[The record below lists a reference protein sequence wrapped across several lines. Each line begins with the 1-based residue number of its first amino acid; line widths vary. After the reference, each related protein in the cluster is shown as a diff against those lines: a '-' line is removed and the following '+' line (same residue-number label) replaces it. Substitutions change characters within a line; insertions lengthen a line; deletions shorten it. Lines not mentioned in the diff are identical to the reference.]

1 MAAFKCSMFPT
12 LGVAAL
18 LLFLSGCSK
27 EETPLHRKARELS
40 RNADEAHRR
49 GAFGESK
56 ELLTQALEIYGRLED
71 LSGAAEGSLA
81 LGELYSRAAQFDS
94 AFLWFDRAREA
105 YSQQGHKEG
114 VRATVRA
121 RAGAHR
127 ARGEYRKA
135 LEVLHEELRA
145 EEALGE
151 NYGARDLK
159 MDILPLCRLVN
170 NTHLEDRLLQELN
183 EQSAEETDPAK
194 RRRLLYESGLAALYR
209 GGYDEALNHFAESL
223 ALARQ
228 ARDSLLVIAL
238 YQWRAVTYERQG
250 KIPESFREFT
260 SGLQLTDS
268 VNGAEALREEML
280 IRVGN
285 IYLRMGRPEDA
296 PRFFTRALRSAN
308 AMGKKLLEAYAMIQ
322 LGHCASKA
330 AGGNAANMYRTAA
343 ELLDSL
349 GVPWARAY
357 AHVCLGAHALRQNRV
372 GEALTSFTKA
382 AAFERAAPFTR
393 GAFDIFVDCERT
405 FYDMEHL
412 SPSEAATELLLQLQ
426 KTEEAFLTF
435 ERRRRTL
442 LMSAYNDMEPRTKR
456 QVLNDGLQAFARARG
471 DYIGA
476 VQRLAEAYTEY
487 NPYEPLTD
495 GLKRAVVATGK
506 RVQQLGDSLAG
517 AYPRMAAV
525 FTSEPVPLAQ
535 LQRHIPEG
543 SALAVY
549 IPTRRTLSV
558 LLLTR
563 SGASVTVSSIGKAA
577 LRDLMSEYTTA
588 LSRAAQERGQKGI
601 NDQQLRGISARL
613 YGLLVR
619 AIERSAG
626 RVQRL
631 VVALPPDLPL
641 IPLHALQQE
650 GARGAFAI
658 QRFAFQYCADP
669 GILQTGRPSL
679 RLYPRV
685 VGFGNPG
692 RTSVD
697 VEYEIRDAQAFFRE
711 AKLLTGRDGMLASLI
726 HAEGDLLHAALDI
739 QYREAQPGNSVVSFK
754 DVTGYTSIRDVPI
767 GELFSLPSFNTI
779 LLSNL
784 NDRGAHAAVVN
795 ILQMNGTAAVVMN
808 GHLPPRKTKKAFNE
822 GFYVNL
828 VRGTSVDEAY
838 RNTILGMIKDMQ
850 QSQPWLWGA
859 FFLW

>member
-1 MAAFKCSMFPT
+1 MCRISHT
-12 LGVAAL
+12 LGIVAL
-18 LLFLSGCSK
+18 LLFLCGCGE

-40 RNADEAHRR
+40 QNASEAQRR

-56 ELLTQALEIYGRLED
+56 ALLTEALEIYGRLED
-71 LSGAAEGSLA
+71 LAGIAEASLS
-81 LGELYSRAAQFDS
+81 LGELHSRAAQFDS

-105 YSQQGHKEG
+105 YSQQADKEG

-135 LEVLHEELRA
+135 LEVLHDELRA

-159 MDILPLCRLVN
+159 MDMLPLCRRID
-170 NTHLEDRLLQELN
+170 NTELEDRLLRELN
-183 EQSAEETDPAK
+183 EQFADEEDRTK
-194 RRRLLYESGLAALYR
+194 RRRLLYESGLAALHR
-209 GGYDEALNHFAESL
+209 GAYDDALKHFAEGL
-223 ALARQ
+223 TLARQ

-238 YQWRAVTYERQG
+238 YQWRAVTFERQG
-250 KIPESFREFT
+250 KITESFREFT
-260 SGLQLTDS
+260 AGLQLTDS
-268 VNGAEALREEML
+268 VGGAEALREEML

-285 IYLRMGRPEDA
+285 IYLRRGRPKDA
-296 PRFFTRALRSAN
+296 PRFFTRALKSAS
-308 AMGKKLLEAYAMIQ
+308 AMGKKLLEGYAMIQ

-330 AGGNAANMYRTAA
+330 ASADAADMYRAAA

-357 AHVCLGAHALRQNRV
+357 AHGCLGAHALRQNRV
-372 GEALTSFTKA
+372 SEALTSFTKA

-393 GAFDIFVDCERT
+393 DAFDIFVDCERT
-405 FYDMEHL
+405 FYDLEHR

-426 KTEEAFLTF
+426 KMEEAFLTF

-442 LMSAYNDMEPRTKR
+442 LMSAYNDMEPRTKH
-456 QVLNDGLQAFARARG
+456 QALNDGLQTFARARG

-476 VQRLAEAYTEY
+476 VQRLAEVSAEY

-495 GLKRAVVATGK
+495 GLRRAVVSTGK
-506 RVQQLGDSLAG
+506 RVQQLGDSLGA
-517 AYPRMAAV
+517 AYPRMGAV
-525 FTSEPVPLAQ
+525 FTTEPVPLAQ

-543 SALAVY
+543 TALVVY
-549 IPTRRTLSV
+549 IPTPRTLS
-558 LLLTR
+558 LLLLSR

-577 LRDLMSEYTTA
+577 LRDLMSEYSTA
-588 LSRAAQERGQKGI
+588 LSRAAQERGPQGVS
-601 NDQQLRGISARL
+601 NLRLREISARL
-613 YGLLVR
+613 YGLLIR
-619 AIERSAG
+619 PIERSAG
-626 RVQRL
+626 RIQRL

-711 AKLLTGRDGMLASLI
+711 AKLLMGRDAMMASLV

-739 QYREAQPGNSVVSFK
+739 QYREAHPGNSVVSFK
-754 DVTGYTSIRDVPI
+754 DATGYTSIRDVPI

-784 NDRGAHAAVVN
+784 NDRGAHAAVVH

-808 GHLPPRKTKKAFNE
+808 SHLPPRKTKKAFNE

-838 RNTILGMIKDMQ
+838 RNTILGMIKDAQ